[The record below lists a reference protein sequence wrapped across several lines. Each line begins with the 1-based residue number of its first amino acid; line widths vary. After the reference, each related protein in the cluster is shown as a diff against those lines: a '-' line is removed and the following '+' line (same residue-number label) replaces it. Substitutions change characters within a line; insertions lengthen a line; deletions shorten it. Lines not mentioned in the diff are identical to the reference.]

1 MQTILLTGDTHGDFD
16 RIDEFS
22 SEYALTQDDVIIILG
37 DAGINYWLNEVDERL
52 KSEIENMDVTLFCIH
67 GNHEERAD
75 EIETYEEEIWHG
87 GIVFVEKEYPSI
99 LFAKDGEVYNFNGKK
114 AIVIG
119 GAYSVDKF
127 YRLSNRMPW
136 FDTEQ
141 PDEFIKKQVENKL
154 DSLGWKID
162 YVFSHTTPLKYEP
175 REVFLPNIEQET
187 IDKSTEE
194 WLDQIE
200 DKLEYEHWYC
210 GHYHTD
216 KRIGQITFMYE
227 EFEELEFNS
236 IFE

>member
-22 SEYALTQDDVIIILG
+22 SEYALTKEDVIIILG

-75 EIETYEEEIWHG
+75 EIETYEEELWHG

-99 LFAKDGEVYNFNGKK
+99 LFAKDGEVYDFNGKK

-136 FDTEQ
+136 FATEQ
-141 PDEFIKKQVENKL
+141 PDEFIKKQVESKL
-154 DSLGWKID
+154 NSLGWKID

-175 REVFLPNIEQET
+175 REVFLTNIEQET

-227 EFEELEFNS
+227 EIGRASCRERV
-236 IFE
+236 